1 MWGRPCV
8 GAYPG
13 SVSDPDLAQRAAPEH
28 PAVRTPRWGL
38 GDALVGFLLS
48 LVGAV
53 LALSLVVAIT
63 GDEVDDISLGWANVA
78 QIGLWVPLVAVPLW
92 VARVKGNGPVHDYG
106 LRATPMDGLV
116 GPICGF
122 ASQVLLLP
130 LLYIP
135 IFWLTNTDTGDLG
148 DVAKDLTDRADDP
161 FGVAMLVILTGIG
174 APIVEEIFYRG
185 LLLRSLERRFG
196 EVVAVI
202 ASGVIFGAIHVQLLP
217 FPGLAAFGIVLGYL
231 AVKTGRLGAPIA
243 AHMAFNLVTVVALL
257 VAD

>member
-1 MWGRPCV
+1 M
-8 GAYPG
+8 
-13 SVSDPDLAQRAAPEH
+13 
-28 PAVRTPRWGL
+28 RTPRWGL
-38 GDALVGFLLS
+38 GDAVVGWLLS

-63 GDEVDDISLGWANVA
+63 GDEIDDISLGWANIA
-78 QIGLWVPLVAVPLW
+78 QIGLWVPLLGVPLW
-92 VARVKGNGPVHDYG
+92 VARIKGNGPVHDFG

-116 GPICGF
+116 GAICGF
-122 ASQVLLLP
+122 GSQLLLLP

-161 FGVAMLVILTGIG
+161 FGVAMLIILTGIG

-202 ASGVIFGAIHVQLLP
+202 ASGVVFGAIHFQLLP
-217 FPGLAAFGIVLGYL
+217 FPGLAVFGIVLGYL
-231 AVKTGRLGAPIA
+231 AVRTGRLGAPIA
-243 AHMAFNLVTVVALL
+243 AHMAFNLVTVVGLL